1 MGIFDQPRGNKQ
13 EAPKEAIKQ
22 PERAKQ
28 APENAREAR
37 SKALHERIG
46 NAEQRILSINAK
58 ADASRREMDALSA
71 GLDTIDP
78 EWKQGSDS
86 FNRDSGL
93 EAPKSASVLK
103 EKYEQQGK
111 AFDGA
116 LSELG
121 DANTERAVAINH
133 AEAFDKHGVD
143 LEARGKEIE
152 AGKKE
157 LEQRLRKSDEL
168 TEGYGTGTRPKLEEY
183 LALDAESQAIASG
196 AWEKRPDGGWLPKEA
211 NVPDFMPN
219 FGKSQVNARTGK
231 YETDPASVA
240 REIASEK
247 ARKAQE
253 ELNIRAGRVPGA
265 F

>member
-1 MGIFDQPRGNKQ
+1 MGIFDQPRVNEQ
-13 EAPKEAIKQ
+13 EAPDVAIQQ
-22 PERAKQ
+22 PEGAKN
-28 APENAREAR
+28 APENTKEAR
-37 SKALHERIG
+37 SRALRERIG
-46 NAEQRILSINAK
+46 NAEQRILSINAR

-78 EWKQGSDS
+78 EWKQGSDP

-93 EAPKSASVLK
+93 EAPNAASELRK
-103 EKYEQQGK
+103 KYEQQGE

-121 DANTERAVAINH
+121 DANTEHAVAINH

-157 LEQRLRKSDEL
+157 LEQRLRKSDKL

-183 LALDAESQAIASG
+183 LALDAENQAIASG
-196 AWEKRPDGGWLPKEA
+196 TWEKRPDGGWLPKEVS
-211 NVPDFMPN
+211 VPDFMPN
-219 FGKSQVNARTGK
+219 FKGSHVNALTGK
-231 YETDPASVA
+231 YETDPAQVA
-240 REIASEK
+240 REVASEK
-247 ARKAQE
+247 TRKGYEA
-253 ELNIRAGRVPGA
+253 LNIRAGRAPGA